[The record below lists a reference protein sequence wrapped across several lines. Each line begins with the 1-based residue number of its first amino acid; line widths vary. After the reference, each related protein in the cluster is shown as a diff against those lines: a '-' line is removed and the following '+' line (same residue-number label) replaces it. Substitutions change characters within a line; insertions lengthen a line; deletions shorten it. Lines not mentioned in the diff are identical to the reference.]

1 MAISDRAFRAL
12 ARAEPNV
19 IAALLRVVAPMSVAP
34 STVLTPDDVAASQLD
49 PLPPPL
55 DVNWVARVADDVIH
69 VECQGYRDTGFV
81 ERLFWYHLHLVLRY
95 RTRRV
100 RSIAIWVTRP
110 SRTQRVEAY
119 EHGDVTVRMTT
130 VVLEEIPAADLLAQ
144 ADTACFAPGADA
156 GVWSDAELC
165 QRAAARLA
173 ESGAGY
179 YQLHMAVVA
188 AATARRYEEMVKAM
202 NDHNL
207 EPVII
212 EDLVRFGEDRG
223 LERGREEGLER
234 GLFPLVRLIER
245 KLGRAL
251 LAAEHRALIERLS
264 TLGPERLGDVV
275 LDSDGAALGAWL
287 SDRNAR

>member
-19 IAALLRVVAPMSVAP
+19 IATLLQVVAPMSVP
-34 STVLTPDDVAASQLD
+34 PNVVLTPDDVAASQLD
-49 PLPPPL
+49 PVPAPL
-55 DVNWVARVADDVIH
+55 DVDWVARAADDVIH
-69 VECQGYRDTGFV
+69 VECQGYRDAGFV
-81 ERLFWYHLHLVLRY
+81 ERLFWYHLLLVLRH

-110 SRTQRVEAY
+110 SRTQRVEAF

-130 VVLEEIPAADLLAQ
+130 VVLEDVPAAALLERGE
-144 ADTACFAPGADA
+144 TACFAPGADA
-156 GVWSDAELC
+156 GGLSDADLC
-165 QRAAARLA
+165 QRAAARMA

-179 YQLHMAVVA
+179 YQRHMAVVA
-188 AATARRYEEMVKAM
+188 ATTAGRYEEMVKAM

-223 LERGREEGLER
+223 REEGREER
-234 GLFPLVRLIER
+234 LFPLVRLIER
-245 KLGRAL
+245 KLGRS
-251 LAAEHRALIERLS
+251 LAGTEHRTLLDRLKS
-264 TLGPERLGDVV
+264 LGPERLGDVV
-275 LDSDGAALGAWL
+275 LDCDGVQLGAWL
-287 SDRNAR
+287 ADRGAR